1 MLQFTCSS
9 ISIDWIVMFEFL
21 IQSLQIKSMS
31 IFEAGML
38 ICFGASWPFAV
49 MKTYKT
55 KSVKGKSRLFLT
67 LIIIGYIFGMI
78 NKILNSVDIV
88 FWLYVVNLLLV
99 GSDFILC
106 LLYRNREENR

>member
-1 MLQFTCSS
+1 MF
-9 ISIDWIVMFEFL
+9 DWL
-21 IQSLQIKSMS
+21 IQSFQIKSMS

-49 MKTYKT
+49 LKTYRT
-55 KSVKGKSRLFLT
+55 KSVKGKSRLFLS

-88 FWLYVVNLLLV
+88 FWLYVINLLLV
-99 GSDFILC
+99 SMDFILC
-106 LLYRNREENR
+106 LIYRNRGEQIKNV

>member
-1 MLQFTCSS
+1 M
-9 ISIDWIVMFEFL
+9 INAI
-21 IQSLQIKSMS
+21 IQSFQIKSMS

-49 MKTYKT
+49 IKTYKS
-55 KSVKGKSRLFLT
+55 KSVKGKSKLFLF

-78 NKILNSVDIV
+78 NKIINSMDIV

-99 GSDFILC
+99 STDFYFCIVYKKL
-106 LLYRNREENR
+106 EEIK